1 MEFMSFQNFEE
12 SREFSNVIIKKKHKN
27 SQKRINPDIILYPYS
42 HKQSDHK
49 IFSLKKIDFIP
60 IDYLKSKFDQNNFTT
75 ISQNKKDL
83 NFNKKLLCKPSFFND
98 NNQVELNNDSGSIFQ
113 TASIFK
119 ISQDSTKSSEADSSI
134 SSSRQRKEI
143 IEISN
148 KEITLNF
155 NFDKED
161 WLLWLIIGG
170 VLIFIGVKLFFKKIL
185 SETFQ
190 SIYIN
195 NTSNRLF
202 RERNQVFLI
211 SSTILKTIFSVNIG
225 IFTFLTLNEFSLH
238 IQKFSPFQE
247 TLFLILIW
255 ASVYTVKYIFFITI
269 GYLTNTNNY
278 LKLYM
283 HNTAILNK
291 VYGILLF
298 PIIFSILYLNQ
309 NIISTKAL
317 IFCGWSLF
325 FLFFIIR
332 LSKGLLIC
340 IRQKIYLFYTILY
353 LCALEIIPLIII
365 YKLILLIGMS
375 SIS

>member
-1 MEFMSFQNFEE
+1 MEFMSFQNIEG
-12 SREFSNVIIKKKHKN
+12 SGEFSNIINKKKHKN
-27 SQKRINPDIILYPYS
+27 SQKRINPDLILYPYS
-42 HKQSDHK
+42 QKQSSNK
-49 IFSLKKIDFIP
+49 IFTLKKIDFIP
-60 IDYLKSKFDQNNFTT
+60 IDYLKSKSIQNNSTT
-75 ISQNKKDL
+75 LSQNKKDS
-83 NFNKKLLCKPSFFND
+83 NFNKKDFSKPSIFNE
-98 NNQVELNNDSGSIFQ
+98 NKQVELNKDTGSIFQ
-113 TASIFK
+113 TASIFN
-119 ISQDSTKSSEADSSI
+119 ISQDSTKTSDTDRSFYST
-134 SSSRQRKEI
+134 RQRKEI
-143 IEISN
+143 IEIAN

-155 NFDKED
+155 NFVKED
-161 WLLWLIIGG
+161 WLLWLILGG
-170 VLIFIGVKLFFKKIL
+170 ILVFIGVKIFFKKIL

-238 IQKFSPFQE
+238 FERFTPFQE
-247 TLFLILIW
+247 TLFFILLW
-255 ASVYTVKYIFFITI
+255 ASSYTVKYIFFITI

-317 IFCGWSLF
+317 IYGGWSLF
-325 FLFFIIR
+325 LLFFIIR

-340 IRQKIYLFYTILY
+340 IRQKVYLFYTILY
-353 LCALEIIPLIII
+353 LCALEIIPQIII